1 VKAAA
6 VQNLVFGVADV
17 QHVDSTTTN
26 ASACVGMFYK
36 LVLFLDFCDELISL
50 LAIRHN
56 IVILHRI
63 FLSFYIGGYIV
74 KLIEKTLSSKEIF
87 NGKVLHITL
96 DEVEL
101 TNGKQSKREV
111 VNHPGGVAV
120 AALDDDNNLLFVKQ
134 FRYPYKEVVLE
145 LPAGKL
151 EKGSTPLEN
160 GKRELLEE
168 TGAVGYSYISLGQVY
183 PSPGY
188 TSEIIHLYA
197 CRVKSLG
204 ESRPDDGEF
213 LNVEKIPLSTAV
225 EMVLN
230 NQIPDSKTQI
240 AILKTAMLIKSGKI

>member
-1 VKAAA
+1 
-6 VQNLVFGVADV
+6 
-17 QHVDSTTTN
+17 
-26 ASACVGMFYK
+26 ME
-36 LVLFLDFCDELISL
+36 LF
-50 LAIRHN
+50 
-56 IVILHRI
+56 
-63 FLSFYIGGYIV
+63 
-74 KLIEKTLSSKEIF
+74 EKTLSSQSVFDGRI
-87 NGKVLHITL
+87 LHITL
-96 DEVEL
+96 DEIEL
-101 TNGKQSKREV
+101 PNGKKSKREV

-120 AALDDDNNLLFVKQ
+120 VALDEKNNILLVKQ

-168 TGAVGYSYISLGQVY
+168 TGAEGYSYMSLGQVY

-197 CRVKSLG
+197 CRVKAMGNNRL
-204 ESRPDDGEF
+204 DDGEF
-213 LNVEKIPLSTAV
+213 LNVEKIPLDTAV

-240 AILKTAMLIKSGKI
+240 AVLKTAMLLKSGKI

>member
-1 VKAAA
+1 
-6 VQNLVFGVADV
+6 
-17 QHVDSTTTN
+17 
-26 ASACVGMFYK
+26 ME
-36 LVLFLDFCDELISL
+36 LF
-50 LAIRHN
+50 
-56 IVILHRI
+56 
-63 FLSFYIGGYIV
+63 
-74 KLIEKTLSSKEIF
+74 EKTLSSQNVF
-87 NGKVLHITL
+87 DGTVLHITL

-101 TNGKQSKREV
+101 PDGEKSKREV
-111 VNHPGGVAV
+111 VNHQGGVAV
-120 AALDDDNNLLFVKQ
+120 AALDDDNNLFFVKQ

-168 TGAVGYSYISLGQVY
+168 TGAQGYSYISLGQVY

-197 CRVKSLG
+197 CKVQSEG

-213 LNVEKIPLSTAV
+213 LNVEKIPLNKAV

-240 AILKTAMLIKSGKI
+240 AILKTAMLLNSGKI

>member
-1 VKAAA
+1 
-6 VQNLVFGVADV
+6 
-17 QHVDSTTTN
+17 
-26 ASACVGMFYK
+26 M
-36 LVLFLDFCDELISL
+36 ELT
-50 LAIRHN
+50 
-56 IVILHRI
+56 
-63 FLSFYIGGYIV
+63 
-74 KLIEKTLSSKEIF
+74 EKTLSSQSVFDGRI
-87 NGKVLHITL
+87 LHITL

-101 TNGKQSKREV
+101 PNGKQSKREV

-120 AALDDDNNLLFVKQ
+120 AALDEENNLLFVRQ

-168 TGAVGYSYISLGQVY
+168 TGAEGYSYISLGQVY

-197 CRVKSLG
+197 CRVKSVG

-213 LNVEKIPLSTAV
+213 LNVEKIPLDKAL

-230 NQIPDSKTQI
+230 NMIPDSKTQI
-240 AILKTAMLIKSGKI
+240 AVMKTALLLQSNKI

>member
-1 VKAAA
+1 
-6 VQNLVFGVADV
+6 
-17 QHVDSTTTN
+17 
-26 ASACVGMFYK
+26 M
-36 LVLFLDFCDELISL
+36 ELT
-50 LAIRHN
+50 
-56 IVILHRI
+56 
-63 FLSFYIGGYIV
+63 
-74 KLIEKTLSSKEIF
+74 EKTLSSKTVFDGRI
-87 NGKVLHITL
+87 LHITL

-101 TNGKQSKREV
+101 PNGRQSKREV

-120 AALDDDNNLLFVKQ
+120 AALDEENNLLFVRQ

-168 TGAVGYSYISLGQVY
+168 TGAEGYSYISLGQLY

-197 CRVKSLG
+197 CRVKSVG

-213 LNVEKIPLSTAV
+213 LNVEKIPLDKAL

-230 NQIPDSKTQI
+230 NMIPDSKTQV
-240 AILKTAMLIKSGKI
+240 AVLKTALLLQSNKI